1 MKGFN
6 LSEWAVNHRAMV
18 VFLMAASLLAG
29 VFSFTR
35 LGRLEDPNF
44 NVPAMTAVIAWP
56 GATAQEVQDQVLNR
70 MERAVQEL
78 PDLKYVQSFARQ
90 GYGGMTV
97 VIDGRK
103 SGDELKELWYQAR
116 KKIGDI
122 RADLPAGVRGP
133 FYNDEYTDVYTTLYA
148 LRGDGITQAELQEYA
163 ERIKRRLQTVP
174 HANKVNILG
183 KQAEK
188 IYVELSSRRLAALG
202 LPPQAVFEAIAQ
214 QNQVR
219 PSGSVDTR
227 GDRVFVHLDG
237 SLHSAADV
245 ANVSLSAGGNLIR
258 LGDIAR
264 VRSGYEDPASFT
276 IRHNGHPV
284 LAIGVTM
291 VANANILQFGH
302 DLDAELAKIRADLPV
317 GLEIEKYADQPRIAE
332 ESVAEFEKSFVEALV
347 IVLAVS
353 FLFLGWR
360 TGIVVAASVPLV
372 LGIVAIIMQ
381 ATGWNLDRITLG
393 SLIIA
398 LGLLVDD
405 AIIAVEMMVV
415 KMEQGWD
422 RVKAATFAY
431 SSTAFPMLT
440 GTLVTLAGFMPVGF
454 AKSTAGEYAGG

>member
-202 LPPQAVFEAIAQ
+202 LPPQAV
-214 QNQVR
+214 
-219 PSGSVDTR
+219 
-227 GDRVFVHLDG
+227 
-237 SLHSAADV
+237 
-245 ANVSLSAGGNLIR
+245 
-258 LGDIAR
+258 
-264 VRSGYEDPASFT
+264 
-276 IRHNGHPV
+276 
-284 LAIGVTM
+284 
-291 VANANILQFGH
+291 
-302 DLDAELAKIRADLPV
+302 
-317 GLEIEKYADQPRIAE
+317 
-332 ESVAEFEKSFVEALV
+332 
-347 IVLAVS
+347 
-353 FLFLGWR
+353 
-360 TGIVVAASVPLV
+360 
-372 LGIVAIIMQ
+372 
-381 ATGWNLDRITLG
+381 
-393 SLIIA
+393 
-398 LGLLVDD
+398 
-405 AIIAVEMMVV
+405 
-415 KMEQGWD
+415 
-422 RVKAATFAY
+422 
-431 SSTAFPMLT
+431 
-440 GTLVTLAGFMPVGF
+440 
-454 AKSTAGEYAGG
+454 